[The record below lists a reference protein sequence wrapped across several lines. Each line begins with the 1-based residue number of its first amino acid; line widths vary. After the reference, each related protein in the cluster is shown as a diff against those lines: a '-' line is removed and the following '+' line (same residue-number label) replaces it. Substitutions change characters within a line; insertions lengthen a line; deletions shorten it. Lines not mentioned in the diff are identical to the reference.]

1 MFDSGTTLTILPQ
14 KVFASLRSYCMN
26 YYSHLSSLSS
36 QRDVRDRSVVLTSP
50 PSSDW
55 PTIEYYFDGFY
66 VSVPPS
72 VYFLE
77 VKSKGKSYWMFGIGS
92 MDISVGESMGSEA

>member
-1 MFDSGTTLTILPQ
+1 MT
-14 KVFASLRSYCMN
+14 
-26 YYSHLSSLSS
+26 YYSYLPSLNT
-36 QRDVRDRSVVLTSP
+36 QPNVLDRSVVLTSA

-77 VKSKGKSYWMFGIGS
+77 VKSDGKSYWMFGLQS
-92 MDISVGESMGSEA
+92 MDISVGERGGGEA